1 MDGVLGKE
9 SPSSARRGGGGRGG
23 EGGGVVVLSP
33 TFPRQGKSACSSKI
47 SGGMY
52 CEAEWVSGHPGAGAG
67 IEGALSFHF

>member
-1 MDGVLGKE
+1 M
-9 SPSSARRGGGGRGG
+9 
-23 EGGGVVVLSP
+23 LSP

-67 IEGALSFHF
+67 IEGALSFHFQSDTASVSGADMMVMSVDLLVMTRCPM